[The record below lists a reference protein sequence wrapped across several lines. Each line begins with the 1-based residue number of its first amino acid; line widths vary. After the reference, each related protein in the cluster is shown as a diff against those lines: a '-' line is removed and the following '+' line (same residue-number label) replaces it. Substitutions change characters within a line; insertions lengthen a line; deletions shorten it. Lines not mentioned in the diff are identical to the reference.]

1 MAFIRPPAVAGSFY
15 PADPVRL
22 AASVRQMLD
31 AVPTPPQGA
40 VPKALIVP
48 HAGHVYSG
56 PVAAN
61 AYARLAGGRRQIRR
75 VVMIGPAH
83 RVAFTGISVSSASA
97 FQTPLGSIPLDDDGR
112 QRLLTIQGVTEFDQ
126 AHEEEHSLE
135 VNLPFL
141 QVLLEDFTL
150 LPLVAGGASDQLVAE
165 VLYAVW
171 GGPETLVVV
180 STDLS
185 HYQDYD
191 SASRTDRA
199 THDAIMH
206 FDATAIDHH
215 GACGRT
221 PLGGL
226 LLLAKQ
232 RGMRIES
239 LDLRNSG
246 DTAGP
251 RDRVVG
257 YGAWALYDTA
267 LPTVPRTLLDL
278 ARRAIDR
285 HLQRDQSEL
294 TVAILPELQAPGASF
309 VTLTK
314 EGALRGC
321 IGSAVAW
328 RPLAEDVADNA
339 VKAAFSD
346 PRFSPLSAEEWP
358 KISLSLSLLTA
369 PVPMSCHSQGEL
381 LAQLRAGIDGLI
393 IEDQGRHA
401 LFLPLVWQQLPDR
414 AQFLAQLL
422 RKAGLPPDHW
432 SDQMRVSRFTAEEFH
447 AD

>member
-1 MAFIRPPAVAGSFY
+1 
-15 PADPVRL
+15 
-22 AASVRQMLD
+22 
-31 AVPTPPQGA
+31 
-40 VPKALIVP
+40 
-48 HAGHVYSG
+48 
-56 PVAAN
+56 
-61 AYARLAGGRRQIRR
+61 
-75 VVMIGPAH
+75 
-83 RVAFTGISVSSASA
+83 
-97 FQTPLGSIPLDDDGR
+97 
-112 QRLLTIQGVTEFDQ
+112 
-126 AHEEEHSLE
+126 
-135 VNLPFL
+135 
-141 QVLLEDFTL
+141 
-150 LPLVAGGASDQLVAE
+150 
-165 VLYAVW
+165 
-171 GGPETLVVV
+171 
-180 STDLS
+180 
-185 HYQDYD
+185 
-191 SASRTDRA
+191 
-199 THDAIMH
+199 
-206 FDATAIDHH
+206 
-215 GACGRT
+215 
-221 PLGGL
+221 
-226 LLLAKQ
+226 
-232 RGMRIES
+232 
-239 LDLRNSG
+239 
-246 DTAGP
+246 
-251 RDRVVG
+251 
-257 YGAWALYDTA
+257 
-267 LPTVPRTLLDL
+267 VPRTLLDL

-314 EGALRGC
+314 EGALRGW

-346 PRFSPLSAEEWP
+346 PRFAPLSAEEWP